1 MHIGDKVR
9 ITQGKYKSKVGRV
22 ESRHF
27 NVIPK
32 EWEKMKIEVE
42 ITRYN
47 ETLYSVRL
55 DGEKETMYLP
65 ESFLELIVD

>member
-32 EWEKMKIEVE
+32 EWEKMKREVE

>member
-1 MHIGDKVR
+1 MKRGDKVR
-9 ITQGKYKSKVGRV
+9 VTEGKYKSKVGRI

-32 EWEKMKIEVE
+32 EWEKVKREVE

-47 ETLYSVRL
+47 ETLYGVRL
-55 DGEKETMYLP
+55 DGEKEIIYLP
-65 ESFLELIVD
+65 ESFLELTAD